1 MVEKEKILVT
11 GSAGFIGFHL
21 CRRLLREN
29 FDVIGFDNINNYYS
43 TELKLSRLII
53 LKDYSENSLSKFTF
67 VKGELDKYSD
77 LEKVFKIFQPRIIIH
92 LAAQAGVRYSIKN
105 PHSYINSN
113 LVGFANI
120 LEACRRNHIYNFIY
134 ASSSSVYGG
143 YTNLPFSE
151 KNPVEHPVSLYAAT
165 KKSNELMAH
174 SYSHLYGIP
183 STGIRFFTVYG
194 PWGRP
199 DMAPM
204 IFTKSILNG
213 EKIKIFNNGKMF
225 RDFTYIDDV
234 VENLYRLVKK
244 PAKPNKEFNLSK
256 PVSSSSWAP
265 YQILNL
271 GNSQSIKLI
280 EFINCLE
287 EVLDKKALKEYLPM
301 QDGDVKATLSTSE
314 EIEKITNFKPKTK
327 LKDGLNSFVK
337 WYKDYYH
344 D

>member
-1 MVEKEKILVT
+1 M
-11 GSAGFIGFHL
+11 
-21 CRRLLREN
+21 
-29 FDVIGFDNINNYYS
+29 
-43 TELKLSRLII
+43 
-53 LKDYSENSLSKFTF
+53 
-67 VKGELDKYSD
+67 
-77 LEKVFKIFQPRIIIH
+77 
-92 LAAQAGVRYSIKN
+92 
-105 PHSYINSN
+105 
-113 LVGFANI
+113 
-120 LEACRRNHIYNFIY
+120 
-134 ASSSSVYGG
+134 
-143 YTNLPFSE
+143 
-151 KNPVEHPVSLYAAT
+151 
-165 KKSNELMAH
+165 
-174 SYSHLYGIP
+174 
-183 STGIRFFTVYG
+183 RFFTVYG

-213 EKIKIFNNGKMF
+213 EKIKIFNNGNMF
-225 RDFTYIDDV
+225 TDFSYIDDV